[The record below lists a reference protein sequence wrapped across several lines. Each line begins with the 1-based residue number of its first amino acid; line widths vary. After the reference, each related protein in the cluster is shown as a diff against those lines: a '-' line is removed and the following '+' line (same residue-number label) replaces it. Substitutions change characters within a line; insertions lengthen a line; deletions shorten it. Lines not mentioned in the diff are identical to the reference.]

1 LTLLLVIFITFA
13 NYFGIACRM
22 CGNRFSLQV
31 FPIAVY
37 ILSQPGYLM
46 RYRYSKHIALIL
58 VLGAIVSLFFMPI
71 KVPFSFRTTALVHPL
86 KKWSLRA
93 DQDGNF
99 FGELKNF
106 KTGAIEQSTSYRF
119 ERGDIATLRVNGNV
133 INNSKVSSGDTLG
146 YLYSRLV
153 EERYQRL
160 TNQLAIEQRQ
170 MQSSLAGE
178 KVEVIQNLQQKLVLA
193 EQQLNLMEKNFERMQ
208 VLYSD
213 SVITSAEYENAENQ
227 YLSAITNVNIAK
239 SNFEIAVT
247 GDKPENIALI
257 QENIARYNKEI
268 IFLEGTK
275 QQYVLVSPI
284 NGKLILNQHLPNQV
298 DYISIMDTSA
308 FVIYIPIRFQY
319 RQYLDD
325 NMRFEFTVP
334 GTDQPVEAAVIDI
347 SDRVELISSHQVLF
361 VKALIVT
368 QSPLIMPG
376 LSVQSR
382 FIGEPITIREYV
394 QRTLNI
400 FLR

>member
-1 LTLLLVIFITFA
+1 
-13 NYFGIACRM
+13 
-22 CGNRFSLQV
+22 
-31 FPIAVY
+31 
-37 ILSQPGYLM
+37 M

-86 KKWSLRA
+86 KKWSLRT

-106 KTGAIEQSTSYRF
+106 QTGAIEQSTSYRF

-133 INNSKVSSGDTLG
+133 TNNSKVHQGDTLG

-160 TNQLAIEQRQ
+160 INQLAVEQRQ
-170 MQSSLAGE
+170 LQSSLAGE
-178 KVEVIQNLQQKLVLA
+178 KEEVVQNLQQKLVLA
-193 EQQLNLMEKNFERMQ
+193 EQQLDLMKKNFERMQ

-213 SVITSAEYENAENQ
+213 SVITSAQFEDAESQ
-227 YLSAITNVNIAK
+227 YLSAITNVDIAK
-239 SNFEIAVT
+239 SNYQIALT

-257 QENIARYNKEI
+257 RENIARYNKEI

-284 NGKLILNQHLPNQV
+284 NGKLILNQHLPKQV

-334 GTDQPVEAAVIDI
+334 GTDQPLEAEVVDI
-347 SDRVELISSHQVLF
+347 SDRVELINSHQVLF
-361 VKALIVT
+361 VKALIVN

>member
-1 LTLLLVIFITFA
+1 
-13 NYFGIACRM
+13 M

-31 FPIAVY
+31 FPIAVH

-86 KKWSLRA
+86 KKWSLRT

-106 KTGAIEQSTSYRF
+106 QTGAIEQSTSYRF
-119 ERGDIATLRVNGNV
+119 ERGDIATLQVNGNV
-133 INNSKVSSGDTLG
+133 TNNSKVHQGDTLG

-160 TNQLAIEQRQ
+160 INQLAVEQRQ
-170 MQSSLAGE
+170 LQSSLAGE
-178 KVEVIQNLQQKLVLA
+178 KEEVVQNLQQKLVLA
-193 EQQLNLMEKNFERMQ
+193 EQQLDLMKKNFERMQ

-213 SVITSAEYENAENQ
+213 SVITSAQFEDAESQ
-227 YLSAITNVNIAK
+227 YLSAITNVDIAK
-239 SNFEIAVT
+239 SNYQIALT

-257 QENIARYNKEI
+257 RENIARYNKEI

-284 NGKLILNQHLPNQV
+284 NGKLILNQHLPKQV

-334 GTDQPVEAAVIDI
+334 GTDQPLEAEVVDI
-347 SDRVELISSHQVLF
+347 SDRVELINSHQVLF
-361 VKALIVT
+361 VKALIVN